1 MRQLG
6 LPRTDQDDEKK
17 INEHIDKLNF
27 DFVILTEHFDECLVL
42 LRRKLCWDF
51 QSILYMKLRV
61 AKDRRVHILSRIY
74 KKSYPNLEKTKAMLH
89 ESYKN
94 WSRADYI
101 LYERMNTTFWANY
114 NKEKDISEEV
124 EYFKSVQKKVEYFC
138 GNDPSLKLLNT
149 NVSLFIQKF
158 NPKSS
163 LKLKFEQN
171 KWHEAFSLDSS
182 QCLLYKANDNTL
194 RKLFK

>member
-27 DFVILTEHFDECLVL
+27 DFVLLVEHFDECLVL

-61 AKDRRVHILSRIY
+61 VKDRRVHILSRIY
-74 KKSYPNLEKTKAMLH
+74 ERSYPNLERTKAMLH
-89 ESYKN
+89 NSYKN

-101 LYERMNTTFWANY
+101 LYERMNTSVWTDY
-114 NKEKDISEEV
+114 NKEQDISEEV
-124 EYFKSVQKKVEYFC
+124 QYFKSVQQKVEDFC
-138 GNDPSLKLLNT
+138 GDDPTFKLLDT
-149 NVSLFIQKF
+149 NVPLFVQKF

-163 LKLKFEQN
+163 QKLNIAQS
-171 KWHEAFSLDSS
+171 KWHKAFTLDAS
-182 QCLLYKANDNTL
+182 QCLLYKANDNIL